1 MSWPT
6 KQMTHLVLD
15 PGLLARLEE
24 SHDPLDL
31 CDQSGRVLGTFYP
44 RAVAVDYEALER
56 ARPKLTREEI
66 ERRRQGPTY
75 STDEA
80 VKYLE
85 SQ

>member
-1 MSWPT
+1 
-6 KQMTHLVLD
+6 MTHIVFD

-24 SHDPLDL
+24 SRDPLDL
-31 CDQSGRVLGTFYP
+31 CDQSGRILGTFYP

-56 ARPKLTREEI
+56 ARPKLPPDEV
-66 ERRRQGPTY
+66 ERRRRGPTY

-80 VKYLE
+80 IKYLE